1 MAIDPTQLSVPGQ
14 VTTPPADAD
23 DDATATSEGRTPEEI
38 EAYWRNRVSKK
49 DKAHQVAEQALRDQ
63 IVSLSAT
70 RSSANSQGTPG
81 TGEDSD
87 VAALRRE
94 LEEERQARVVDQ
106 RKAKYPALAGQG
118 ITDAIFATADEASL
132 ARLNALADDT
142 ADVGRIAPTAPRRGV
157 PAAQKPLK
165 DKSKDELLADLR
177 VASTAM
183 EASLRP

>member
-1 MAIDPTQLSVPGQ
+1 MAIDPTQLSAPGQ
-14 VTTPPADAD
+14 VTPPPAEAD

-49 DKAHQVAEQALRDQ
+49 DKAHQAAEQALRDQ
-63 IVSLSAT
+63 IASLSAT
-70 RSSANSQGTPG
+70 RSSADSQGTPSAG
-81 TGEDSD
+81 DSD

-94 LEEERQARVVDQ
+94 LEEERQARVIDQ

-118 ITDAIFATADEASL
+118 ISDAIYATADDASL

-142 ADVGRIAPTAPRRGV
+142 AETGRIAPTAPRRGV

-165 DKSKDELLADLR
+165 DKSAAELLADLR

-183 EASLRP
+183 ETSLRP